1 MGGEVIYFDKPS
13 KKGDTEKRNRD
24 LEKLEGSVG
33 GEYPR
38 VYIQTYTVSKQQIR
52 QNLRY
57 KIQKTKKSQE
67 RSTWVAQLAECLA
80 LDFSSGH
87 DPGVVGSRPML

>member
-1 MGGEVIYFDKPS
+1 MRSKRKVLGGEVIYFDKPS
-13 KKGDTEKRNRD
+13 KQGDTETRNRD

-33 GEYPR
+33 REYPR

-57 KIQKTKKSQE
+57 KIQKTKKKK
-67 RSTWVAQLAECLA
+67 
-80 LDFSSGH
+80 SGKGH
-87 DPGVVGSRPML
+87 PGGSVG